1 MMVGRRKTT
10 RTTVMFVVMIN
21 GGAVRLV
28 LKEAAKKQK
37 TIRIMLSD
45 SVNGYKC

>member
-1 MMVGRRKTT
+1 MMVGRRKT
-10 RTTVMFVVMIN
+10 RTTVVSVMMIN
-21 GGAVRLV
+21 GSAVRLM

-37 TIRIMLSD
+37 TIRMMFSD